1 MADRFTPLKS
11 LRVVIAD
18 DHPSYRE
25 GLARSLR
32 ESGIRVVDAG
42 PSGEA
47 AARVVE
53 ETAPDVVILD
63 LTLPDMS
70 GLEVTERLMETA
82 PASRVLML
90 SVSAG
95 DPDVSDA
102 ILAGASGFLPKD
114 SPVEEIIAWI
124 YAAAA
129 GHPPISAQVAA
140 ALLRR
145 VGESQGDDEE
155 PLGLLLSSRELEV
168 LGLLADGK
176 PIHEIATALR
186 VAPDAVQNYI
196 SSILAKVRVPGRS
209 GSSSAPTQR

>member
-1 MADRFTPLKS
+1 MANRFTPSKL

-18 DHPSYRE
+18 DHPTYRE

-47 AARVVE
+47 AVRVVE
-53 ETAPDVVILD
+53 ETAPHVVILD
-63 LTLPDMS
+63 LSLADMS
-70 GLEVTERLMETA
+70 GIEVTERLMETA
-82 PASRVLML
+82 PASRVLMV

-124 YAAAA
+124 EAAAA
-129 GHPPISAQVAA
+129 GQPPISSRVAA

-145 VGESQGDDEE
+145 VGESQDEDEE
-155 PLGLLLSSRELEV
+155 PLGLLLSTRELEV
-168 LGLLADGK
+168 LGLLADGN
-176 PIHEIATALR
+176 PIDEIATALE

-196 SSILAKVRVPGRS
+196 SSILAKVRVPGRT
-209 GSSSAPTQR
+209 GSSSTPTQR